1 MDSAKSSIWVS
12 EIWIPNIL
20 FFQVLSES
28 AAVLRSRRQVVTM
41 LVAVVFFFFACIM
54 PFKVLTFWIVT
65 SPTEILDVVS
75 EETYFNLVTYLMLPF
90 H

>member
-1 MDSAKSSIWVS
+1 
-12 EIWIPNIL
+12 
-20 FFQVLSES
+20 
-28 AAVLRSRRQVVTM
+28 M

-75 EETYFNLVTYLMLPF
+75 EETYFNLVILKLLSIFESPISPLNQVLNPPILVRNNTGSDQF
-90 H
+90 QDCKGWF

>member
-1 MDSAKSSIWVS
+1 MLNGLCVPLQLSFKTF
-12 EIWIPNIL
+12 N
-20 FFQVLSES
+20 FQVLSES

-75 EETYFNLVTYLMLPF
+75 EETYFNLVALSKYF
-90 H
+90 D